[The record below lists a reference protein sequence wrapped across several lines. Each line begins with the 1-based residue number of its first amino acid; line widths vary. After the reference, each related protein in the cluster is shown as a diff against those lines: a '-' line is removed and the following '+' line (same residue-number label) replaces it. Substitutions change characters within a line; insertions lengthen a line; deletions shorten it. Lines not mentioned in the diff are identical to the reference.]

1 MYTLC
6 ALYYI
11 ILYKGLEHLR
21 ISVSKE
27 APGTNPAWIP
37 RGNCI
42 PLRFVASVT
51 TLKYSLR
58 FLVPFY
64 MFLVLLFPSERSW
77 PESGSLYV
85 DLLLLAL
92 HVITTW
98 QAAVKEGRVLEV
110 MFEALSSGLL
120 LSVSSLTNYGKTMFA
135 HGGRCWEKLE
145 FWVKVSKFVS
155 RGMSSIMNVFHH
167 LCSLSNMWD

>member
-21 ISVSKE
+21 ILVSKE
-27 APGTNPAWIP
+27 APGTSPAWIP

-51 TLKYSLR
+51 TLKYSLC

-64 MFLVLLFPSERSW
+64 KFLVLLFPFERSW
-77 PESGSLYV
+77 PENGWLYV

-98 QAAVKEGRVLEV
+98 QAAVKEGRVVEV
-110 MFEALSSGLL
+110 IFEALSSGLL

-135 HGGRCWEKLE
+135 HGGWCLEKLE
-145 FWVKVSKFVS
+145 FWVKISEFVL
-155 RGMSSIMNVFHH
+155 RGMSSIMNVSHH
-167 LCSLSNMWD
+167 LCCLSSMWD